1 MEETGITIHS
11 RLTRRNNFLRENPQW
26 CDFVAPGLA
35 CTRDGHRGRITTKGT
50 Q

>member
-11 RLTRRNNFLRENPQW
+11 ALSRRNNFLRENPQL
-26 CDFVAPGLA
+26 CRFTANGRPPGN
-35 CTRDGHRGRITTKGT
+35 TD